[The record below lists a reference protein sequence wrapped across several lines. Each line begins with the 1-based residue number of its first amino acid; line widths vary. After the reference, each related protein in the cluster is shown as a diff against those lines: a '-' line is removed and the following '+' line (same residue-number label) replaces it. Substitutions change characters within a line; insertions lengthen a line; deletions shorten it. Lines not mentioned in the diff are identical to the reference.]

1 MSIIVFLG
9 AVSTLVLIFPL
20 VWFIV
25 PSMSEG
31 SIWSVIFVNSVV
43 RFHPFFVLISLTLD
57 VRLSG
62 FVWCLF
68 SIVSLSSWWCVLCP

>member
-25 PSMSEG
+25 PSTSEG
-31 SIWSVIFVNSVV
+31 SIGSVIFVISVV
-43 RFHPFFVLISLTLD
+43 CFHPFFVLISLTFG
-57 VRLSG
+57 VRLFG
-62 FVWCLF
+62 FVWCF
-68 SIVSLSSWWCVLCP
+68 FP